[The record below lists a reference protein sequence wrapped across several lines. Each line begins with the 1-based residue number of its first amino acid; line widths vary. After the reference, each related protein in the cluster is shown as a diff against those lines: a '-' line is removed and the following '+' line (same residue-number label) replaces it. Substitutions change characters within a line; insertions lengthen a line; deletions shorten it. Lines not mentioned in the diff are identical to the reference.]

1 MKKLLLSIVLMALL
15 AACGDS
21 SSAPAAPASDEP
33 ISSSSVD
40 VNNYNWNKYSSV
52 VEEPTEV
59 DPDSIQHIV
68 VEVLPVCDSFNVDG
82 LNDLLVGNEQ
92 LIRKS
97 LRQLENIC
105 PAIGGLPVDVGCDTK
120 SCITSSLDRIGITI
134 SDELLH
140 TMLWEADDANC
151 EQSVRIFYDAE
162 GKPYMVRFS

>member
-1 MKKLLLSIVLMALL
+1 MKKILLTIVLMALL

-40 VNNYNWNKYSSV
+40 PNNYNWNKYSSV

-59 DPDSIQHIV
+59 DPDSIQHIS

-82 LNDLLVGNEQ
+82 LNDLLVGNEPF
-92 LIRKS
+92 IRKS
-97 LRQLENIC
+97 LRQLEKIC
-105 PAIGGLPVDVGCDTK
+105 PVIGGLPVDVGCDTK
-120 SCITSSLDRIGITI
+120 SCIKSSLDRIGITI
-134 SDELLH
+134 SDELLD
-140 TMLWEADDANC
+140 TMRWEADDANC
-151 EQSVRIFYDAE
+151 KQSVRIFYDTD

>member
-1 MKKLLLSIVLMALL
+1 MKKLLRSICLMALL

-21 SSAPAAPASDEP
+21 GSAPAAPASDEP

-40 VNNYNWNKYSSV
+40 PSKYNWNKYSSV

-82 LNDLLVGNEQ
+82 LNDLLVGNEPF
-92 LIRKS
+92 IRAS
-97 LRQLENIC
+97 LRQLEKIC
-105 PAIGGLPVDVGCDTK
+105 PSIGRLPVDVACETK
-120 SCITSSLDRIGITI
+120 SCITSSLDGIGITI
-134 SDELLH
+134 SDELLN

-151 EQSVRIFYDAE
+151 EQSIRIMYDAD
-162 GKPYMVRFS
+162 GTPYMVRFS